1 MSAPGLDW
9 RVTWSRTRNHE
20 GVARGVRAF
29 VALLCV
35 LLLGWWAG
43 WEHSFMPAMLGVI
56 ASALAESDDGWR
68 GRLRAQGLTLA
79 AFAAVGLAVQ
89 ASQPLPLLQA
99 GVLAA
104 AALVL
109 TLIGA
114 LGERYRAVAL
124 AALVFAIYIAML
136 AHQGRSDRALAL
148 LLLGAAWYGVVSVL
162 WAALLP
168 RATLRHRMSRL
179 YALLGEQL
187 RLKAQLL
194 EPVRDI
200 DLAGR
205 RMALALHNGRVVL
218 ALDATKESLL
228 SRLPA
233 ADGPRPRWL
242 QLAMRQYFAA
252 QDIHERVNSSHEDY
266 GLLAETLFHSDALY
280 RCQRVLTRL
289 GAQLLKFAEAIAAR
303 GSPVHTGSTTRAI
316 EDMQAAIAHLLAG
329 PLAQQPAAQRALGA
343 VQQLGR
349 NLGAM
354 ASVLPALEQP
364 LQGTPRDAL
373 HDSAPRDLR
382 AAWQRVLGQLH
393 WQSPLLRH
401 GLRLALTLLLGSAIV
416 ATTRDPHAYWVLL
429 TIVFVSQP
437 GYADTRRRMVQRAG
451 GTALGLCLGWAAIR
465 LFPGTVLQ
473 SALLVVAAGVFLGSR
488 HTHYTRATASVTVLL
503 LLSFHQAGM
512 GDGVIPTRM
521 LDTVVGGALAWLAAG
536 WCCRTGSRANGRS
549 WPNGHCAARPPTWRR
564 SWPRPAP
571 ASRTTWPTAS
581 SGAAPTAPMRRC
593 PTPMRPCSRNRST
606 RGRCS
611 KPAAASWCSR
621 TPCSTTCRPWVRTAA
636 RWRAR
641 ARIWP
646 CAAMRQRSA
655 RAWSRW
661 PSGCASRRRRRRQR
675 PCPSSHRA
683 HRPSHS
689 WRWPCSCWARCNAK
703 RSGWPDAAGPHSSVK
718 PIFRPT
724 CQCATLPSTTWPRVS
739 VTWNHWM
746 FRTVSWALAMAVCTA
761 SSMPVGDEPVSS
773 SVL

>member
-20 GVARGVRAF
+20 GVARGLRAF
-29 VALLCV
+29 LALLCV

-43 WEHSFMPAMLGVI
+43 WELAFMPAMLGVI

-68 GRLRAQGLTLA
+68 GRLRAQLLALA

-89 ASQPLPLLQA
+89 ASQPAPLLQA
-99 GVLAA
+99 LVLAA
-104 AALVL
+104 AALAL
-109 TLIGA
+109 TLVGA

-124 AALVFAIYIAML
+124 AVLVFAIYIAML
-136 AHQGRSDRALAL
+136 GRQGRTDRALVL

-194 EPVRDI
+194 EPVRDV

-218 ALDATKESLL
+218 ALTATKESLF
-228 SRLPA
+228 SRLPEG
-233 ADGPRPRWL
+233 DGPRPVWL
-242 QLAMRQYFAA
+242 QLAMRQYLAA

-266 GLLAETLFHSDALY
+266 GLLAEALFHSDALY
-280 RCQRVLTRL
+280 RCQRVLTQL

-303 GSPVHTGSTTRAI
+303 GSPVHTGSTARAI

-329 PLAQQPAAQRALGA
+329 PLPQQPAAARALGA

-349 NLGAM
+349 NLTAM
-354 ASVLPALEQP
+354 AGVLPGLEQP
-364 LQGTPRDAL
+364 LQGGPSDALRDRGPRDW
-373 HDSAPRDLR
+373 R
-382 AAWQRVLGQLH
+382 AAWQRVLEQLH

-416 ATTRDPHAYWVLL
+416 AMTRDPHAYWVLL

-437 GYADTRRRMVQRAG
+437 RYADTRHRMVQRAT

-465 LFPGTVLQ
+465 LFPGAVLQ
-473 SALLVVAAGVFLGSR
+473 SALLVVAGGLFLGSR

-521 LDTVVGGALAWLAAG
+521 LDTVVGGGLAWLAA
-536 WCCRTGSRANGRS
+536 WLVLPNWQSRQWPQLAEQALRTQAGYLQEI
-549 WPNGHCAARPPTWRR
+549 AAQAGAGKQDHLAYRFARR
-564 SWPRPAP
+564 SAHSADAALSNAYASMLKEPAHARRLFE
-571 ASRTTWPTAS
+571 ASGRFLVLSHTLLNYLSAL
-581 SGAAPTAPMRRC
+581 GAHRGTLAGDGQDQVLRRD
-593 PTPMRPCSRNRST
+593 
-606 RGRCS
+606 
-611 KPAAASWCSR
+611 AAALGAQLNAMAER
-621 TPCSTTCRPWVRTAA
+621 LRQPQPEAA
-636 RWRAR
+636 TVAVPEL
-641 ARIWP
+641 AP
-646 CAAMRQRSA
+646 SAATQ
-655 RAWSRW
+655 
-661 PSGCASRRRRRRQR
+661 PQ
-675 PCPSSHRA
+675 
-683 HRPSHS
+683 
-689 WRWPCSCWARCNAK
+689 
-703 RSGWPDAAGPHSSVK
+703 
-718 PIFRPT
+718 
-724 CQCATLPSTTWPRVS
+724 L
-739 VTWNHWM
+739 
-746 FRTVSWALAMAVCTA
+746 ALAMQLLPQLHREAQR
-761 SSMPVGDEPVSS
+761 MLPVA
-773 SVL
+773 

>member
-43 WEHSFMPAMLGVI
+43 WEHNFMPAMLGVI

-79 AFAAVGLAVQ
+79 AFAVVGLAVQ
-89 ASQPLPLLQA
+89 ASQPLPWLQA
-99 GVLAA
+99 GVVAA

-109 TLIGA
+109 TLVGA

-148 LLLGAAWYGVVSVL
+148 LLLGATWYGVVSVL

-233 ADGPRPRWL
+233 GDRPRPRWL

-280 RCQRVLTRL
+280 RCQRVLTQL

-354 ASVLPALEQP
+354 AGVLPALEQP
-364 LQGTPRDAL
+364 LQGAPRDAL

-382 AAWQRVLGQLH
+382 AAWQRVRAQLH
-393 WQSPLLRH
+393 GQSPLLRH

-429 TIVFVSQP
+429 TILFVSQP
-437 GYADTRRRMVQRAG
+437 GYADTRRRMLQRAG

-473 SALLVVAAGVFLGSR
+473 SALLVVAGGVFLGSR

-521 LDTVVGGALAWLAAG
+521 LDTVVGGALAWLAA
-536 WCCRTGSRANGRS
+536 WLVLPNWQSRQWPQLAERALRS
-549 WPNGHCAARPPTWRR
+549 QAAYLQEIVAQAGAGKQDHLAYRIVRR
-564 SWPRPAP
+564 SAHSADAALSNAYAAMLKEPAH
-571 ASRTTWPTAS
+571 ARRLFEACGRFLVLSHTLLNYLSALGAHRGTLAGEGQDGALRRDAAALGAQLTALAEQLRQPQ
-581 SGAAPTAPMRRC
+581 AAPVALPALV
-593 PTPMRPCSRNRST
+593 PGAST
-606 RGRCS
+606 Q
-611 KPAAASWCSR
+611 P
-621 TPCSTTCRPWVRTAA
+621 
-636 RWRAR
+636 
-641 ARIWP
+641 
-646 CAAMRQRSA
+646 Q
-655 RAWSRW
+655 
-661 PSGCASRRRRRRQR
+661 
-675 PCPSSHRA
+675 
-683 HRPSHS
+683 
-689 WRWPCSCWARCNAK
+689 
-703 RSGWPDAAGPHSSVK
+703 
-718 PIFRPT
+718 
-724 CQCATLPSTTWPRVS
+724 L
-739 VTWNHWM
+739 
-746 FRTVSWALAMAVCTA
+746 ALAMQLLAPLQREA
-761 SSMPVGDEPVSS
+761 QQMA
-773 SVL
+773 